1 MRKEANAGLILLI
14 LLRFSPNC
22 SALPNYYPIVIIVDN
37 RKLQAWRICPLL
49 STESGAD

>member
-37 RKLQAWRICPLL
+37 KKQQALRRMP
-49 STESGAD
+49 AA